1 MPRTLLYE
9 LAYKYEKVIAGL
21 KNEIGE
27 AKKQR
32 RKSTPAAPA
41 PAPADDSAQIRHGA
55 ERRSGT

>member
-27 AKKQR
+27 AKKR
-32 RKSTPAAPA
+32 TRKSTPAAPA